1 MRLICFGDSWTAGH
15 GVDEDIRF
23 AKDGNPK
30 IGKGFINKLRAHNG
44 WPRWLAHKLN
54 CSYVSFA
61 ECGYSNL
68 NMVNDMEEVVNSGLL
83 QSDDL
88 IIVMMSYPYRDDK
101 GPIHNYN
108 KMESLL
114 NGYVHFYFNSFYPT
128 FMNEEFDTTTLPDY
142 FIDPKGTITDY
153 LTDYENEHDMAI
165 WEYGWRHRKD
175 KPTFSHDSYHP
186 NITGYKLVANYIY
199 EKIKDSYLIM
209 IEHNKE
215 NYNQIKKML

>member
-23 AKDGNPK
+23 SKEGNPK

-54 CSYVSFA
+54 CVYVSFA
-61 ECGYSNL
+61 ECGYSNE

-88 IIVMMSYPYRDDK
+88 IIVMMSFPYRDDK
-101 GPIHNYN
+101 GPLHNYN
-108 KMESLL
+108 KMEKLL
-114 NGYVHFYFNSFYPT
+114 VPYVHFYFNSFYPT
-128 FMNEEFDTTTLPDY
+128 FMDEEFDTSTLPDY
-142 FIDPKGTITDY
+142 FINPNGSITDY

-175 KPTFSHDSYHP
+175 KPTFSYDSYHP
-186 NITGYKLVANYIY
+186 NLIGYKLVANYIY

-209 IEHNKE
+209 LDHNKE
-215 NYNQIKKML
+215 NSNFNKKIL